1 MVMRDPSSNS
11 RWTVE
16 AVLRD
21 RGLELAPPLVE
32 LGTPAAVR
40 EEARSRNAPVLVSR
54 SVLARH
60 GFHELPIAGLSF
72 PREYVLVL
80 PAYGEPPDEVKELID
95 QLRHEVQ
102 VWLRN
107 HRLRAG
113 A

>member
-1 MVMRDPSSNS
+1 
-11 RWTVE
+11 
-16 AVLRD
+16 
-21 RGLELAPPLVE
+21 
-32 LGTPAAVR
+32 
-40 EEARSRNAPVLVSR
+40 VLVSR

-80 PAYGEPPDEVKELID
+80 PAYGEPPDEVRELID